1 MKQLNMIMDPVLL
14 SRFEKTY
21 CHFNDAIVYYEYGLE
36 VALLRN
42 RGGKAYFYYRDPNY
56 STWNLFKGPIQEYF
70 PVHEQIQDL
79 ISKKSQYKLKPVRMS
94 IRTGIT
100 NRYTIVQNDI
110 HVIVQPGIASIF
122 CRDNYPAVFNVK
134 REQAIEIYSPDG
146 KVICKVKPD
155 LTGDD
160 LFNLQLLGVNEKKIS
175 DFIAVADEINS
186 HFKIPGWDEIRDSSQ
201 ENLIII

>member
-1 MKQLNMIMDPVLL
+1 MKQLNMVMGPLLL

-21 CHFNDAIVYYEYGLE
+21 CHFDDAIVYYEYGLE

-42 RGGKAYFYYRDPNY
+42 RGGKTYFYYRDPNC
-56 STWNLFKGPIQEYF
+56 SIWNLFKGPIQENF

-79 ISKKSQYKLKPVRMS
+79 ISSKGQYKLKPVQMS
-94 IRTGIT
+94 LRAGIT

-110 HVIVQPGIASIF
+110 HVMDQPGTASIF
-122 CRDNYPAVFNVK
+122 YRDKYPAVFNVK
-134 REQAIEIYSPDG
+134 REPAIEIYSPAG

-155 LTGDD
+155 LSGDD
-160 LFNLQLLGVNEKKIS
+160 LFYLQLLGVNEKKIS